1 MKYISKGPEPL
12 FLTQFKKLQTAA
24 GIPATYDTF
33 GTKGN
38 KASLNDK
45 LRAEQHNICCYCQ
58 RRIDHYL
65 GDKSTGAHNEH
76 LNPQSLDPGDGS
88 IDLDYNNIY
97 ACCISSQGMKKQSQ
111 HCGESKKNIIIEGSI
126 AKPDCDLRFK
136 YNLVGEILP
145 AGEYL
150 NWDKYLDNYNN
161 LPKDIQLLVDEIK
174 VLNLNCNSLVSERKK
189 VIDSLVNWIKMES
202 PDEIA
207 ARMEQIDSDS
217 SYPIFYSM
225 LKYFIERIFNSRA

>member
-1 MKYISKGPEPL
+1 MKYIGKEAEPTL
-12 FLTQFKKLQTAA
+12 LTQFKELQAAA

-33 GTKGN
+33 GGKGN
-38 KASLNDK
+38 KAALNEI
-45 LRAEQHNICCYCQ
+45 LRSEQHDICCYCQ

-65 GDKSTGAHNEH
+65 GDKDTGAHNEH

-126 AKPDCDLRFK
+126 AKPDCEQRFK
-136 YNLVGEILP
+136 YNLIGEILP
-145 AGEYL
+145 VGGYL
-150 NWDKYLDNYNN
+150 NWSEYLVNYKQ
-161 LPKDIQLLVDEIK
+161 LPQDIQLLVDEIK
-174 VLNLNCNSLVSERKK
+174 VLNLNCNALVSERKK
-189 VIDSLVNWIKMES
+189 VLDSLVNWITIES
-202 PDEIA
+202 PDEVA
-207 ARMEQIDSDS
+207 NRLEQMDSDS

-225 LKYFIERIFNSRA
+225 LKYFIERIYNSVR